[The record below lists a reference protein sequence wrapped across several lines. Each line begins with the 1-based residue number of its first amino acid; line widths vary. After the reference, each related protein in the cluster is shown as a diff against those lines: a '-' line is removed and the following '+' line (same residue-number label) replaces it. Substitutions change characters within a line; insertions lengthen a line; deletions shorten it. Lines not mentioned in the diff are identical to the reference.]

1 MIYLYQLKNLLLN
14 KVKQKIVMEKKN
26 LHTGHRKRLRQR
38 AIDNNLEDFEEHQV
52 LELLLTFVIPQ
63 KDTNP
68 LAHELINEFGSLA
81 GVLNA
86 SSHDLMSIKGISEY
100 SADFLTLLKYFFK
113 KFRQS
118 KLKNLK
124 KITNTKQSVE
134 LCVAELADL
143 PVENVFVACID
154 NSNNLVTK
162 KIISTGFN
170 NEATVPVRKIIDM
183 CIRTRT
189 SNIIIAHNHPNGNH
203 EPSGSDDNV
212 VKSLALTLSL
222 SGIKIL
228 DSVIIGIDGY
238 YSYKLSN
245 KLEGYYAE
253 ICENNKDLFKENHI
267 TLN

>member
-1 MIYLYQLKNLLLN
+1 MDN
-14 KVKQKIVMEKKN
+14 KN

-38 AIDNNLEDFEEHQV
+38 AIENNLEDFEEYQV

-68 LAHELINEFGSLA
+68 LAHELINEFGGLA

-86 SSHDLMSIKGISEY
+86 SSADLMSVKGISEY

-118 KLKNLK
+118 KLKDMR
-124 KITNTKQSVE
+124 KITNIREAVE
-134 LCVAELADL
+134 LCMAELSDL
-143 PVENVFVACID
+143 PVENVFVACVD
-154 NSNNLVTK
+154 NSNNLVVK
-162 KIISTGFN
+162 KIIATGFS
-170 NEATVPVRKIIDM
+170 NETEVPIRKIIDM

-189 SNIIIAHNHPNGNH
+189 SNIIIAHNHPNGSFH
-203 EPSGSDDNV
+203 PSASDDKLM
-212 VKSLALTLSL
+212 KSLALSLSL

-228 DSVIIGIDGY
+228 DSIIIGLDGY
-238 YSYKLSN
+238 YSYSIDKKLD
-245 KLEGYYAE
+245 KYYEE

-267 TLN
+267 TLNK